1 MLIPPNKYPEQLVRV
16 VGESWRHLAGR
27 VKSLAASY
35 EDSIGAENII
45 ERRV

>member
-1 MLIPPNKYPEQLVRV
+1 MLIPLISIQSNSSVYPGKVEDTF
-16 VGESWRHLAGR
+16 AGR

-45 ERRV
+45 VRRV